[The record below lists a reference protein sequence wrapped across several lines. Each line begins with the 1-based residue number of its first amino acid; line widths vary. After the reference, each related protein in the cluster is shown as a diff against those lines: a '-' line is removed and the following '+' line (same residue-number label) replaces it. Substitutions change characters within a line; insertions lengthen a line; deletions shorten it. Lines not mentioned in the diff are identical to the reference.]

1 MFHFFAYI
9 SRMKYICR
17 WGLMRNTRN
26 ENLSEHSFETA
37 VIAHSLAILRN
48 TRFGGNVNPERAA
61 VLALFHDSSEIF
73 TGDLPT
79 PVKYF
84 NPQIRTA
91 YGKVEKV
98 AKNKLL
104 SFLPDDIKPSYNT
117 ILNATGE
124 GDKELLPLIKA
135 ADKLSA
141 IIKCVEEKR
150 AGSSE
155 FSKAEISL
163 RKTLKEMALPEAD
176 LFVNEFL
183 PSYSLTLDEQD

>member
-104 SFLPDDIKPSYNT
+104 SFLPDDIKPDYNSV
-117 ILNATGE
+117 LNAEGE
-124 GDKELLPLIKA
+124 SDKELLPLIKA

-141 IIKCVEEKR
+141 IIKCVEEKER
-150 AGSSE
+150 AARNFQRQKYPYE
-155 FSKAEISL
+155 RPWK
-163 RKTLKEMALPEAD
+163 K
-176 LFVNEFL
+176 
-183 PSYSLTLDEQD
+183 

>member
-1 MFHFFAYI
+1 
-9 SRMKYICR
+9 
-17 WGLMRNTRN
+17 MRNTRN

-150 AGSSE
+150 AGS
-155 FSKAEISL
+155 
-163 RKTLKEMALPEAD
+163 R
-176 LFVNEFL
+176 
-183 PSYSLTLDEQD
+183 